1 LAEGPPPRAF
11 AACLIG
17 WLVPGA
23 GHLYLGRVG
32 KGLVFLGAIG
42 AMFALGVAMDARLQT
57 NFGLDDPLSAL
68 WSLAQMAV
76 GLPYFVVRYLLG
88 PWLAPHLGWVL
99 GDGAIQSPT
108 YEYGNTF
115 TAVGGLLN
123 IMVVLDAFDTALG
136 RKA

>member
-1 LAEGPPPRAF
+1 LPDQRPAGAF

-17 WLVPGA
+17 WLIPGA

-32 KGLVFLGAIG
+32 KGIVFLVAIG
-42 AMFALGVAMDARLQT
+42 AMFGLGVAMDARLQT
-57 NFGLDDPLSAL
+57 RFGLDDPLSAL

-76 GLPYFVVRYLLG
+76 GLPYFLVRYLG
-88 PWLAPHLGWVL
+88 PLLAPRLGWVM
-99 GDGAIQSPT
+99 GDGPIQSPA